1 MDVSRRQ
8 FLIGSLG
15 TLAVAGCSSQGP
27 TAALPPMSWPN
38 PAVHPVPGRETKVA
52 ARRLPATGV
61 LRQVLPRS
69 QWTRRGPIKS
79 RINPMGGISRIT
91 LHHEGSDPV
100 HFDNYA
106 ETRDHFKLVQK
117 SHVGRNFADIG
128 YHFMID
134 RAGRIWE
141 GRSLVYQGAHVSQNN
156 EHNIGVMVLGN
167 FDLQRP
173 TNAQLQVMRAMV
185 SELRRHYH
193 VPIKRIYTHQE
204 LMPTRCP
211 GTSLQPVVS
220 SMRKGGQF
228 A

>member
-15 TLAVAGCSSQGP
+15 TLAVAGCSSQSQIAGLPGP
-27 TAALPPMSWPN
+27 EWPSLN
-38 PAVHPVPGRETKVA
+38 PHPRPGREAAVA
-52 ARRLPATGV
+52 TRHLPTTGV

-69 QWTRRGPIKS
+69 QWTGRGPIKS

-100 HFDNYA
+100 HFDSYA
-106 ETRDHFKLVQK
+106 DTRGHLELVRK
-117 SHVGRNFADIG
+117 SHLRRDFADIG
-128 YHFMID
+128 YHFVID
-134 RAGRIWE
+134 RAGRIWQ

-167 FDLQRP
+167 FDVQRP
-173 TNAQLQVMRAMV
+173 TNAQLQMMRVMVA
-185 SELRRHYH
+185 ELRRHYR
-193 VPIKRIYTHQE
+193 VPVKRIYTHQE

-220 SMRKGGQF
+220 SMRKRGQF